1 MGSKVTTGTKCSSE
15 QLEMSIILENFCSG
29 GLIHNW
35 VCWAINNVLLVFSYA
50 GNIWLGVCRRVDYNA
65 PVLWYLTNVQSLFL
79 AFVWGPLILHLDC
92 ILYHPK
98 LTFMLLL
105 LLFPQLLPGMDQQFV
120 LICVTSVISLDTE
133 APSFCSAIRLQR
145 LCYGECGGVPYPL
158 PLSKVLANVNCLS
171 S

>member
-1 MGSKVTTGTKCSSE
+1 MGSTVIRGTKCSSE
-15 QLEMSIILENFCSG
+15 QLEMSIILEKFCSG

-50 GNIWLGVCRRVDYNA
+50 GNIWRCVCRRADYNA
-65 PVLWYLTNVQSLFL
+65 PVLWYLANVQSLFL

-120 LICVTSVISLDTE
+120 LICVTSAVSPDAEPRRSAPPSAHRGWVMESVAGSLST
-133 APSFCSAIRLQR
+133 
-145 LCYGECGGVPYPL
+145 
-158 PLSKVLANVNCLS
+158 LSHCLKC
-171 S
+171 